1 MPKRSRNRSP
11 RFRPVALLGVLLLP
25 WIAAAEIPTVQFLL
39 RNGDRLTG
47 LIVGE
52 TTHRVT
58 LTNAFL
64 GQFSVPKDEIVR
76 RDVVARTSS
85 NLPPVSAPATAASV
99 NVEKQW
105 QESQA
110 SYLADQI
117 SGPEYYRRRAKLLAE
132 SASAAHSLART
143 NGSRPG
149 MPPNA
154 GVPATALVNPSIG
167 TKPPPAAVVPKP
179 TRQLS
184 GEVFAGLD
192 VAEGSK
198 SRQHYT
204 GRFKLNYVEGHLRNN
219 FDYLFTYGKT
229 DGELSANRMDGTL
242 KTDYEFTRRVYGYNQ
257 VALGYD
263 EIRKIDDY
271 FQVGPGAG
279 FHLFK
284 LSKVGLSTE
293 AGVNYQAQDFT
304 DGREE
309 ENVYYR
315 FAQQFKWIVNTRF
328 SFDEKVEYFPQWDNS
343 AEYKLRFEANVRYWL
358 KTYLSLNF
366 TVINLYDTRVAT
378 GVQPNDLQIRSSIGV
393 KF

>member
-1 MPKRSRNRSP
+1 MPRPRRNRSP
-11 RFRPVALLGVLLLP
+11 LFRSVALLGVLLLP
-25 WIAAAEIPTVQFLL
+25 WIAAAAEIPHVQFLL

-47 LIVGE
+47 NVVSE
-52 TTHRVT
+52 TTNRVL

-76 RDVVARTSS
+76 RELVPRPLTNV
-85 NLPPVSAPATAASV
+85 PPPASLAV
-99 NVEKQW
+99 DVEKQL
-105 QESQA
+105 QELQA

-117 SGPEYYRRRAKLLAE
+117 SGPEYYRRRAKLLAQ
-132 SASAAHSLART
+132 SASAANSLART
-143 NGSRPG
+143 NSLRPG
-149 MPPNA
+149 MPPLA
-154 GVPATALVNPSIG
+154 GVPVTALVNPAIG
-167 TKPPPAAVVPKP
+167 KPPPAAIVPKP

-192 VAEGSK
+192 ITDGSK
-198 SRQHYT
+198 SRQLYT
-204 GRFKLNYVEGHLRNN
+204 GRVKLNYVEGHLRNN

-229 DGELSANRMDGTL
+229 DGEVSANRMDGTL
-242 KTDYEFTRRVYGYNQ
+242 KTDYEFTPRFYGYNQ
-257 VALGYD
+257 GALGYD
-263 EIRKIDDY
+263 EIRKVDNY
-271 FQVGPGAG
+271 FQIGPGAG
-279 FHLFK
+279 LHLLK
-284 LSKVGLSTE
+284 LSKVALSTE
-293 AGVNYQAQDFT
+293 AGVNYQAQEFT

-309 ENVYYR
+309 QNVYFR

-343 AEYKLRFEANVRYWL
+343 AEYKLRVEANIRYWL

-378 GVQPNDLQIRSSIGV
+378 GVQSNDLQIRSSIGV